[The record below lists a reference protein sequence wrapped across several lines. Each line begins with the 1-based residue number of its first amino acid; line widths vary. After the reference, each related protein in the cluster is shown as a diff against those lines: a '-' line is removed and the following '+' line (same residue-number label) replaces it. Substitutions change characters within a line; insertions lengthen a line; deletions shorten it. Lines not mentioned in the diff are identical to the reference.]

1 MSKRNKMS
9 RLVIAKQK
17 DNLEKSI
24 AVQIKYRFNHNP
36 WISEKINDI
45 EVYSVS
51 GLTRYKVLKVQY
63 EGRRIVFLYGVLSYV
78 IDLKS

>member
-1 MSKRNKMS
+1 MSKRNKVS

-24 AVQIKYRFNHNP
+24 AVQIKYCFNHNL
-36 WISEKINDI
+36 WVADKINEI
-45 EVYSVS
+45 EVHSVS

-63 EGRRIVFLYGVLSYV
+63 EGRRIVFLYGTLSYI
-78 IDLKS
+78 IDLKR